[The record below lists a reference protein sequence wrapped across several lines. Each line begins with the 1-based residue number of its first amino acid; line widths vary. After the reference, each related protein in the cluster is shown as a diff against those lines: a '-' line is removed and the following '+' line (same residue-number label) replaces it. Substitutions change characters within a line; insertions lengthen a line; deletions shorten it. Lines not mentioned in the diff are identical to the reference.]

1 VTAADRRLSGDPKGR
16 LLTIATEH
24 LRRGGAKRVR
34 LVAVAEEAGMTHANV
49 YRYFSSR
56 EDLLDAV
63 AAAAL
68 RPVEAHLADVAGA
81 PDPADDKLER
91 MIYALAR
98 GYRDLLEREPPVF
111 ALYASAASGNRPLA
125 RRHLGRV
132 RRLFGDVIDEGRIA
146 GIFEV
151 SDRDAALAFLVDAL
165 HRFTHPSPVL
175 EDATRVR
182 VLIDNRLQASVR
194 IVLRVMR
201 AGIV

>member
-1 VTAADRRLSGDPKGR
+1 VNADSRRLSGDPKGR
-16 LLTIATEH
+16 LLAIATEH

-49 YRYFSSR
+49 YRYFTSR
-56 EDLLDAV
+56 DDLLDAV
-63 AAAAL
+63 VTAAL

-91 MIYALAR
+91 MIFALAR
-98 GYRDLLEREPPVF
+98 GYRDLLEREPRVF
-111 ALYASAASGNRPLA
+111 ECYASAAAGNRPLA

-132 RRLFGDVIDEGRIA
+132 RRLFGDVIDEGRVA

-165 HRFTHPSPVL
+165 HRFTQPSSVTA
-175 EDATRVR
+175 DATRVR
-182 VLIDNRLQASVR
+182 AMIDSRLQASVR